1 MKARKIREDI
11 YWVGAVDWDRRLF
24 DDLIPLPDGTSYNA
38 YLIQGSEKTALIDTV
53 DPTMSHVLFGRL
65 NQLGTERIDYVVA
78 NHAEQDHSGTLPQV
92 LERYP
97 EAQVVCTPKCK
108 GMLVDLGLAP
118 EDRILAVDDGAT
130 LSLGDRTLE
139 FIHAPWVHWPE
150 TMLTYLREDKI
161 LFPCDFFGSHLA
173 TTDLYVTDEGR
184 VYEAAKRYYAEIM
197 MPFRKIIQ
205 KNLKKV
211 QGYEISLIAP
221 SHGPMYDR
229 PEFILEAYQDWVFGD
244 PKNIVVLPYISMH
257 GTTREMVNYLVDALT
272 EKGVTVEQFNLAVT
286 DIGKLAMALVDAAT
300 IVIGSPTVLTGAHPN
315 VVYAAY
321 LANALRPK
329 VKFVSI
335 IGSYG
340 WGGKMVQQLA
350 GMISNLKVEILDP
363 VVVKGYPRDEDF
375 EALDTLAA
383 TIAEKHSALNLRL

>member
-1 MKARKIREDI
+1 MKPRKIREGI
-11 YWVGAVDWDRRLF
+11 HWVGAIDWDRRLF

-53 DPTMSHVLFGRL
+53 DPTMSHVLLSRL
-65 NQLGTERIDYVVA
+65 NQLGTEHIDYVIA
-78 NHAEQDHSGTLPQV
+78 NHAEQDHSGSLPQI

-97 EAQVVCTPKCK
+97 EAQAVCTPKCK
-108 GMLVDLGLAP
+108 GMLVDLLLAP
-118 EDRILAVDDGAT
+118 EDRILAMDDGAT
-130 LSLGDRTLE
+130 LSLGDRTIE

-197 MPFRKIIQ
+197 MPFRKIIK
-205 KNLKKV
+205 KNLERV

-229 PEFILEAYQDWVFGD
+229 PEFILEAYRSWVLDD

-257 GTTREMVNYLVDALT
+257 GSTLAMVDHLVDGLV
-272 EKGVTVEQFNLAVT
+272 ERGVTVERFDLAAT

-315 VVYAAY
+315 VVYATY

-329 VKFVSI
+329 VRFVSI

-350 GMISNLKVEILDP
+350 GLIPNLKVEVLDP
-363 VVVKGYPRDEDF
+363 VIVKGRPRDEDF
-375 EALDTLAA
+375 AALDKLAA
-383 TIAEKHSALNLRL
+383 SIAEKHNALNLQ

>member
-1 MKARKIREDI
+1 MKPRKIKDGI

-38 YLIQGSEKTALIDTV
+38 YLIQGSEKTALVDTV
-53 DPTMSHVLFGRL
+53 DPAMSHVLLDRL
-65 NQLGTERIDYVVA
+65 DQLGVERIDYVIA

-97 EAQVVCTPKCK
+97 DAQVVCTPKCK
-108 GMLVDLGLAP
+108 GMLVDMLLVP
-118 EDRILAVDDGAT
+118 EDRVLAVDDGAT

-150 TMLTYLREDKI
+150 TMLTYLREEKI
-161 LFPCDFFGSHLA
+161 LFTCDFFGSHLA
-173 TTDLYVTDEGR
+173 TTGLYVTDEGR

-197 MPFRKIIQ
+197 MPFRKIIE

-211 QGYEISLIAP
+211 QGYDISLIAP

-229 PEFILEAYQDWVFGD
+229 PEFILEAYHDWVFGP

-257 GTTREMVNYLVDALT
+257 GTTRAMVDYLVDALV
-272 EKGVTVEQFNLAVT
+272 ERGVTVERFNLAVT
-286 DIGKLAMALVDAAT
+286 DIGKLAMAMVDAAT
-300 IVIGSPTVLTGAHPN
+300 IVLGSPTVLTGAHPN

-340 WGGKMVQQLA
+340 WGGKMVNQLA
-350 GMISNLKVEILDP
+350 GMIPNLKVDVLDP
-363 VVVKGYPRDEDF
+363 VVVKGYPRDEGF
-375 EALDTLAA
+375 AALDELAA
-383 TIAEKHSALNLRL
+383 TIAEKHETLK

>member
-1 MKARKIREDI
+1 MKPRKIKDGI

-38 YLIQGSEKTALIDTV
+38 YLIRGSEKTALIDTV
-53 DPTMSHVLFGRL
+53 DPTMSHVLLDRL
-65 NQLGTERIDYVVA
+65 NQLNVERIDYVIA

-97 EAQVVCTPKCK
+97 EARVVCTPKCK
-108 GMLVDLGLAP
+108 GMLVDLLLAP
-118 EDRILAVDDGAT
+118 EDRVLTVDDGAT

-150 TMLTYLREDKI
+150 TMLTYLREDRI

-173 TTDLYVTDEGR
+173 TTDLYVSDEGR

-197 MPFRKIIQ
+197 MPFRRVIER
-205 KNLKKV
+205 NLEKV
-211 QGYEISLIAP
+211 QRYEISLIAP

-229 PEFILEAYQDWVFGD
+229 PEFILEAYRDWVLGD

-257 GTTREMVNYLVDALT
+257 GTTRVMVNYLVDALV
-272 EKGVTVEQFNLAVT
+272 EKGVTVQQFNLAVT
-286 DIGKLAMALVDAAT
+286 DIGELAMALVDAAT

-315 VVYAAY
+315 VIYAAY

-350 GMISNLKVEILDP
+350 GMISNLKVEVLEP
-363 VVVKGYPRDEDF
+363 VVVKGRPRDEDF
-375 EALDTLAA
+375 AALDKLAA
-383 TIAEKHSALNLRL
+383 TIAEKHETLK